1 MNRYACL
8 LVITVL
14 GGASAAPPNSLKP
27 GKQPDGSYLVVTG
40 QFVKPWGRQTE
51 ITGRPVDLAL
61 NAADGL
67 AAILNTPN
75 VELRRIGDGQL
86 TASFP
91 SKGASYAGIAFRPQ
105 AREIWASEAA
115 SKGLD
120 SIVICRFDENG
131 KSAGVRRLELSG
143 NPLPIGL
150 GFSPDGRRAYVVLSR
165 LNLVRVFDTD
175 TLQARTDIPAGI
187 APFALTVSPDG
198 NRLFVTNRGHQPQA
212 GAVTAYSAGT
222 ALGTDPESGAVLDGS
237 LSVIDLKTGNRR
249 DVACGQAPAGIALRP
264 DGQMAAVAN
273 AYSGTVSLFNLRGG
287 EFSPVKIPIAP
298 QYQFGILPVACDFS
312 PDGKRLYVALG
323 GLNAIAVL
331 EQTKDTYTLAGLI
344 PAGFFPSALQALRDG
359 SLEVVNIKGEG
370 STADPA
376 GGHRARAFHGSFQ
389 TIAAGFEQHLSEGT
403 TEVTRYNK
411 TPVQSPGLN
420 WGDFGVKHV
429 LLLIKENR
437 TYDQVFGDLPQGN
450 GDPRYLMYGRDITPN
465 HHALAE
471 KFVLLDNFYATGAI
485 SFDGHQWLEQGFV
498 GDHVERALTNSPRG
512 YAWDLSDALDV
523 SPAGF
528 FWQQMRHPLN
538 VRVGGILS
546 LPAEFQP
553 ATQITHD
560 IDENDLHP
568 WRFYWDAFQHHAWEG
583 LVGSRAAV
591 PALARFMDRRYP
603 VNSMK
608 ITDQIRASVIQQE
621 FAEAERTGN
630 LPELMAYGMT
640 SDHTMGTDPNA
651 PTPNAMLADN
661 DLALGRIVDVVSH
674 SRFWSSTLILAVE
687 DDSQNGVDHVDGHHT
702 VALAIGPMVKR
713 GAVDSHFYTQ
723 LSMIRTIQGL
733 LGIEPST
740 RFQQN
745 AQAMESIFTHSLD
758 LGTFNA
764 IIPKVAL
771 DAMNPPMSALSGKQR
786 WGARKSSLMNWNHVD
801 DIPTA
806 VLNRILWWDH
816 AGYDSGY
823 PVRR

>member
-1 MNRYACL
+1 MNKSACL
-8 LVITVL
+8 LTVIALL
-14 GGASAAPPNSLKP
+14 GGASAAPPHIKP
-27 GKQPDGSYLVVTG
+27 GKQPDGSSRVVTG
-40 QFVKPWGRQTE
+40 QLVKPWGRQTE

-61 NAADGL
+61 NAAAGL

-86 TASFP
+86 TASFAT
-91 SKGASYAGIAFRPQ
+91 KGASYAGIAFRPHAQ
-105 AREIWASEAA
+105 EIWASEA
-115 SKGLD
+115 SLKGLD
-120 SIVICRFDENG
+120 NILICRFDENG
-131 KSAGVRRLELSG
+131 KSAGMRRLELRG

-150 GFSPDGRRAYVVLSR
+150 GFSPDGRSAYVVLSR
-165 LNLVRVFDTD
+165 LNLVRVFDAD
-175 TLQARTDIPAGI
+175 TLQARADIPVGI
-187 APFALTVSPDG
+187 APFALAVSPDG
-198 NRLFVTNRGHQPQA
+198 GRLFVTNRGHRPQQ

-222 ALGTDPESGAVLDGS
+222 ALGTDPNSGAVLRGS

-249 DVACGQAPAGIALRP
+249 DMECGQAPAGIALRP
-264 DGQMAAVAN
+264 DGEMMAVAN
-273 AYSGTVSLFNLRGG
+273 AYSGTVSLFSLRGG
-287 EFSPVKIPIAP
+287 EFSPVQIPIAP
-298 QYQFGILPVACDFS
+298 EYQFGVLPVACAFS

-331 EQTKDTYTLAGLI
+331 NQTKDSFTPAGLL
-344 PAGFFPSALQALRDG
+344 PAGFFPSALQAAADG

-389 TIAAGFEQHLSEGT
+389 TIPAGFEQHLGEATSE
-403 TEVTRYNK
+403 VARYNK
-411 TPVQSPGLN
+411 APVPSTGLG

-429 LLLIKENR
+429 LLLVKENR

-512 YAWDLSDALDV
+512 YAWDLSDALAV

-528 FWQQMRHPLN
+528 FWQQMRHPLT

-553 ATQITHD
+553 ATQVTHD
-560 IDENDLHP
+560 IDENDIHP
-568 WRFYWDAFQHHAWEG
+568 WRFYWDAFQHNSWEG

-630 LPELMAYGMT
+630 LPELMAFGMT
-640 SDHTMGTDPNA
+640 SDHTMGTDPKA

-674 SRFWSSTLILAVE
+674 SRFWSSTLILVVE
-687 DDSQNGVDHVDGHHT
+687 DDSQNGVDHVDGHRT
-702 VALAIGPMVKR
+702 VALAIGPMVKH

-745 AQAMESIFTHSLD
+745 AQAMDSIFTRSSD
-758 LGTFNA
+758 LGAFNA
-764 IIPKVAL
+764 IRPQVAL
-771 DAMNPPMSALSGKQR
+771 DTMNPPLSALSGKQL
-786 WGARKSSLMNWNHVD
+786 WGARKSSMMNWNHVD
-801 DIPTA
+801 DVPTA

-816 AGYDSGY
+816 AGYNSGY
-823 PVRR
+823 PSR